1 MINSE
6 EQSHPTYVRSAQS
19 VQETIIQRNN
29 DLDLAYLEAQ
39 KLVFV
44 DPATITAIDTA
55 PL

>member
-1 MINSE
+1 MRYI
-6 EQSHPTYVRSAQS
+6 YLVAYSAQN
-19 VQETIIQRNN
+19 VQERSYIQRNN

-44 DPATITAIDTA
+44 DPATITEIDTA

>member
-1 MINSE
+1 MLR
-6 EQSHPTYVRSAQS
+6 TYKNAV
-19 VQETIIQRNN
+19 IQRNN

-44 DPATITAIDTA
+44 GPATITAIDTA